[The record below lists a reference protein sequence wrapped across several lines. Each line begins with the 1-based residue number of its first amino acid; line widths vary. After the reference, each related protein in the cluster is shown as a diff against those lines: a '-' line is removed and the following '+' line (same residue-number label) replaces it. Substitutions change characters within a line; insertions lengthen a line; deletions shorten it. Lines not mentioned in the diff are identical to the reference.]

1 MNIIVWLFCHAQ
13 TNLIQIHETC
23 SWKPKMQAFMHQA
36 PSLFQVPNPLTLI
49 DYYLISLSL
58 CLLTLKIGKT
68 FLKGGCKEQ
77 IRLTI

>member
-1 MNIIVWLFCHAQ
+1 M
-13 TNLIQIHETC
+13 
-23 SWKPKMQAFMHQA
+23 PQA